1 MTNIYSPS
9 FPLDQGN
16 SEMNSTLFPISL
28 SRNEF
33 PLLTLATN
41 LIAHY
46 FVVLFSHMSYLQPFP
61 HVPGITSQMNYLPS
75 NLFLMLYFGQNPN
88 QEKSMCIRCMVN
100 Y

>member
-1 MTNIYSPS
+1 MKNVCSPS
-9 FPLDQGN
+9 FPLDQCN
-16 SEMNSTLFPISL
+16 SGMNSTLYPKFL

-41 LIAHY
+41 LITHY
-46 FVVLFSHMSYLQPFP
+46 FVVLFSYLSYLQSFT

>member
-1 MTNIYSPS
+1 MTNVCSPS
-9 FPLDQGN
+9 FDQCN
-16 SEMNSTLFPISL
+16 SGMNSTLYPKSL

-33 PLLTLATN
+33 PLLTLAAN
-41 LIAHY
+41 LITHY
-46 FVVLFSHMSYLQPFP
+46 FVVLFSYLSYPQSFT

-88 QEKSMCIRCMVN
+88 QEKSMCIRCIVN

>member
-1 MTNIYSPS
+1 MANVCSPS

-16 SEMNSTLFPISL
+16 SGMNSTLYPKSL

-41 LIAHY
+41 SIAHY
-46 FVVLFSHMSYLQPFP
+46 FVVLFSYLSYLQPFT
-61 HVPGITSQMNYLPS
+61 HVPAITSQMSYLPS
-75 NLFLMLYFGQNPN
+75 NLFLMLCFRQNPH